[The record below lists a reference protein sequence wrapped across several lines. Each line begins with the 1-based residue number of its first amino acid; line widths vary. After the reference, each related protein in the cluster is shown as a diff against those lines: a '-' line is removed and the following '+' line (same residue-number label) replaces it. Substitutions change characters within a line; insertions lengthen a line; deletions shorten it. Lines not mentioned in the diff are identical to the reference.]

1 MQASDNAA
9 RVLLLDLGGVVLG
22 INFRRVFRY
31 WANAAG
37 VDESVFYDNWK
48 LDDAYKAQETG
59 ELDFA
64 GYTEHL
70 SRSLNV
76 AMSDEQWREGWNAL
90 WTQPYKEV
98 NALFPSLK
106 KRFQLCAFSNTNAVH
121 AESFLNLYPD
131 VFAHFDQLFL
141 SHEVGCRKPAPES
154 FLRICSMLQCQP
166 NQVTFLDDSQ
176 ENIEGAKSAGVTA
189 HLTRSESEVV
199 QVLRSL

>member
-1 MQASDNAA
+1 MQASDSVA

-22 INFRRVFRY
+22 INFHRVFRY

-48 LDDAYKAQETG
+48 LDDAYKAQEIG
-59 ELDFA
+59 KLDFI

-76 AMSDEQWREGWNAL
+76 VMSDEHWREGWNAL
-90 WTQPYKEV
+90 WTQPYQDV

-121 AESFLNLYPD
+121 AESFLYLYPD
-131 VFAHFDQLFL
+131 VFANFDQLYL
-141 SHEVGCRKPAPES
+141 SLSLIHISEP
-154 FLRICSMLQCQP
+154 
-166 NQVTFLDDSQ
+166 
-176 ENIEGAKSAGVTA
+176 
-189 HLTRSESEVV
+189 TR
-199 QVLRSL
+199 R

>member
-37 VDESVFYDNWK
+37 VNESVFYDNWK
-48 LDDAYKAQETG
+48 LDDAYKAQEIG
-59 ELDFA
+59 ELDFT

-76 AMSDEQWREGWNAL
+76 VMCDEQWREGWNAL
-90 WTQPYKEV
+90 WTQPHKDV
-98 NALFPSLK
+98 NALLPSLK
-106 KRFQLCAFSNTNAVH
+106 MRFQLCAFSNTNAVH
-121 AESFLNLYPD
+121 AESFLSLYPD

-154 FLRICSMLQCQP
+154 FLRICNMLQCQP

-189 HLTRSESEVV
+189 HLTRSESEIVR
-199 QVLRSL
+199 VLRSL

>member
-1 MQASDNAA
+1 MQASDNAV

-31 WANAAG
+31 WANAAD
-37 VDESVFYDNWK
+37 VNESVFYDNWK
-48 LDDAYKAQETG
+48 LDDAYKAQEIG
-59 ELDFA
+59 ELDFT

-76 AMSDEQWREGWNAL
+76 VMSDEQWREGWNAL
-90 WTQPYKEV
+90 WTQPHKDV
-98 NALFPSLK
+98 NALLPSLK
-106 KRFQLCAFSNTNAVH
+106 MRFQLCAFSNTNAVH
-121 AESFLNLYPD
+121 AESFLSLYPD

-154 FLRICSMLQCQP
+154 FLRICNMLQCQP

-199 QVLRSL
+199 RVLRSL